1 MQKRNLRGRTLTLK
15 IKYNDFTQV
24 TRAETFDDAIGFGNS
39 SGDDLEIGVVASRIY
54 DAALPLLAKTGASQ
68 RPVRLVGLSV
78 KVGSGGKDPSATP
91 QDDAGG
97 SG

>member
-54 DAALPLLAKTGASQ
+54 DAALPLLAKTVLSTVE
-68 RPVRLVGLSV
+68 PVKMSSKSV
-78 KVGSGGKDPSATP
+78 RSMPSKFLTL
-91 QDDAGG
+91 
-97 SG
+97 